1 MAAVLGPLQNLSIH
15 SAPTFNRPIR
25 PVMSKHFAHPESF
38 PLMLSLGMGTVGCYL
53 GLEGITRRNT
63 LSWQEAQPWSWRNYR
78 LSLTEQSVDE
88 VLFSINV

>member
-1 MAAVLGPLQNLSIH
+1 MAAVLGPLQNLSMR
-15 SAPTFNRPIR
+15 SAPSFNRPVR

-53 GLEGITRRNT
+53 GLEAINKHNPFA
-63 LSWQEAQPWSWRNYR
+63 QETQPWSWRNYR

>member
-1 MAAVLGPLQNLSIH
+1 MAAVLGPLQNLSMR
-15 SAPTFNRPIR
+15 SAPSFNRPVR
-25 PVMSKHFAHPESF
+25 PFMSKHFAHPESF

-53 GLEGITRRNT
+53 GLEAINKHSP
-63 LSWQEAQPWSWRNYR
+63 LAHENQPWSWRNYR